1 MKKTVT
7 FLFVLIA
14 FFIKTNLLVA
24 QDLEGVV
31 KSTDLQ
37 VEPYSKWYFEYFEI
51 AHPNDAVLARTRDLL
66 NEKKIVVVFGTWC
79 KDSKMWVPYFFRMLD
94 LMQYDPSKVLLI
106 AVNRDKKARDMD
118 LSKYKIERVPTFI
131 IYDKNENELGRIVE
145 TPRYS
150 LEEDLLEILKNNAK
164 E

>member
-1 MKKTVT
+1 
-7 FLFVLIA
+7 
-14 FFIKTNLLVA
+14 
-24 QDLEGVV
+24 
-31 KSTDLQ
+31 
-37 VEPYSKWYFEYFEI
+37 
-51 AHPNDAVLARTRDLL
+51 
-66 NEKKIVVVFGTWC
+66 
-79 KDSKMWVPYFFRMLD
+79 MWVPYFFRMLD

-150 LEEDLLEILKNNAK
+150 LEEDLLEIYKLATQEKNINL
-164 E
+164 